1 MSRTLGSL
9 LPDGIGD
16 PMPAS
21 TRPERINVILRRYIS
36 EIISRDMKDPRLAS
50 LITIINVTVSKDIRH
65 ARVFTSVM
73 GDSNESAQTVE
84 TLNSASGF
92 IRQNLMPKLHPI
104 TVPPLK
110 FVLDDSIQRGNHLL
124 GKIDTVINEDSQ
136 SERSAE

>member
-1 MSRTLGSL
+1 MQASRRT
-9 LPDGIGD
+9 
-16 PMPAS
+16 
-21 TRPERINVILRRYIS
+21 ERINVILRRYIS

-73 GDSNESAQTVE
+73 GDSNESVQTVE

-92 IRQNLMPKLHPI
+92 IRQNLMPKLR
-104 TVPPLK
+104 TKNVPHLK

>member
-1 MSRTLGSL
+1 MQASRRT
-9 LPDGIGD
+9 
-16 PMPAS
+16 
-21 TRPERINVILRRYIS
+21 ERINVILRRYIS

-73 GDSNESAQTVE
+73 GDSSESVQTVE

-92 IRQNLMPKLHPI
+92 IRQNLMPKLR
-104 TVPPLK
+104 TKNVPHLK

-136 SERSAE
+136 SERSTE

>member
-1 MSRTLGSL
+1 MQASRRT
-9 LPDGIGD
+9 
-16 PMPAS
+16 
-21 TRPERINVILRRYIS
+21 ERINVILRRYIS

-65 ARVFTSVM
+65 ARVFTSVL

-92 IRQNLMPKLHPI
+92 IRQNLMPKLR
-104 TVPPLK
+104 TKNVPHLK

-136 SERSAE
+136 SEGSAQ

>member
-1 MSRTLGSL
+1 MQASRRT
-9 LPDGIGD
+9 
-16 PMPAS
+16 
-21 TRPERINVILRRYIS
+21 ERINVILRRYIS

-50 LITIINVTVSKDIRH
+50 LITIVNVTVSKDIRH

-73 GDSNESAQTVE
+73 GDSNKSAQTVE

-92 IRQNLMPKLHPI
+92 IRQNLMPKLR
-104 TVPPLK
+104 TKNVPHLK

>member
-1 MSRTLGSL
+1 MQASRRT
-9 LPDGIGD
+9 
-16 PMPAS
+16 
-21 TRPERINVILRRYIS
+21 ERINVILRRYIS

-92 IRQNLMPKLHPI
+92 IRQNLMPKLR
-104 TVPPLK
+104 TKNVPHLK
-110 FVLDDSIQRGNHLL
+110 FVLDDSIQRGNLLL

-136 SERSAE
+136 SEGSVQ

>member
-1 MSRTLGSL
+1 MQASRRT
-9 LPDGIGD
+9 
-16 PMPAS
+16 
-21 TRPERINVILRRYIS
+21 ERINVILRRYIS

-65 ARVFTSVM
+65 ARVFTSVL

-92 IRQNLMPKLHPI
+92 IRQNLMPKLR
-104 TVPPLK
+104 TKNVPHLK

-124 GKIDTVINEDSQ
+124 GKIDTVINEGSQ
-136 SERSAE
+136 SEGSAQ

>member
-1 MSRTLGSL
+1 MQASRRT
-9 LPDGIGD
+9 
-16 PMPAS
+16 
-21 TRPERINVILRRYIS
+21 ERINVLLRRYIS

-50 LITIINVTVSKDIRH
+50 LITIVNVTVSKDIRH

-92 IRQNLMPKLHPI
+92 IRQNLMPKLH
-104 TVPPLK
+104 TKNVPHLK

>member
-1 MSRTLGSL
+1 MQASRRT
-9 LPDGIGD
+9 
-16 PMPAS
+16 
-21 TRPERINVILRRYIS
+21 ERINVILRRYIS
-36 EIISRDMKDPRLAS
+36 EIISRDVKDPRLAS

-73 GDSNESAQTVE
+73 GDSNKSAQTVE

-92 IRQNLMPKLHPI
+92 IRQNLMPKLR
-104 TVPPLK
+104 TKNVPHLK

-136 SERSAE
+136 PERSAE

>member
-1 MSRTLGSL
+1 MQASRRT
-9 LPDGIGD
+9 
-16 PMPAS
+16 
-21 TRPERINVILRRYIS
+21 ERINVILRRYIS

-73 GDSNESAQTVE
+73 GDSNKSAQTVE

-92 IRQNLMPKLHPI
+92 IRQNLMPKLH
-104 TVPPLK
+104 TKNVPHLK

>member
-1 MSRTLGSL
+1 MQASRRT
-9 LPDGIGD
+9 
-16 PMPAS
+16 
-21 TRPERINVILRRYIS
+21 ERINVILRRYIS

-50 LITIINVTVSKDIRH
+50 LITIITVTVSKDIRH

-92 IRQNLMPKLHPI
+92 IRQNLMPKLR
-104 TVPPLK
+104 TKNVPHLK
-110 FVLDDSIQRGNHLL
+110 FVLDDSIQKGNHLL

-136 SERSAE
+136 SEGASQ

>member
-1 MSRTLGSL
+1 MQASRRT
-9 LPDGIGD
+9 
-16 PMPAS
+16 
-21 TRPERINVILRRYIS
+21 ERINVLLRRYIS

-92 IRQNLMPKLHPI
+92 IRQNLMPKLR
-104 TVPPLK
+104 TKNVPHLK
-110 FVLDDSIQRGNHLL
+110 FVLDDSIQKGNHLL

-136 SERSAE
+136 SEGSSQ

>member
-1 MSRTLGSL
+1 MQASRRT
-9 LPDGIGD
+9 
-16 PMPAS
+16 
-21 TRPERINVILRRYIS
+21 ERINVILRRYIS

-92 IRQNLMPKLHPI
+92 IRQNLMPKLR
-104 TVPPLK
+104 TKNVPQTYEE
-110 FVLDDSIQRGNHLL
+110 IQVQKKRDENICRNPCAKKSCKNHMP
-124 GKIDTVINEDSQ
+124 KSVC
-136 SERSAE
+136 

>member
-1 MSRTLGSL
+1 MQASRRT
-9 LPDGIGD
+9 
-16 PMPAS
+16 
-21 TRPERINVILRRYIS
+21 ERINVLLRRYIS

-50 LITIINVTVSKDIRH
+50 LITIVNVTVSKDIRH

-73 GDSNESAQTVE
+73 GDSNKSAQTVE

-92 IRQNLMPKLHPI
+92 IRQNLMPKLH
-104 TVPPLK
+104 TKNVPHLK

>member
-1 MSRTLGSL
+1 M
-9 LPDGIGD
+9 I
-16 PMPAS
+16 
-21 TRPERINVILRRYIS
+21 VILRRYIS

-65 ARVFTSVM
+65 ARVFTSVL

-92 IRQNLMPKLHPI
+92 IRQNLMPKLR
-104 TVPPLK
+104 TKNVPHLK

-136 SERSAE
+136 SEGSAQ

>member
-1 MSRTLGSL
+1 MQASRRT
-9 LPDGIGD
+9 
-16 PMPAS
+16 
-21 TRPERINVILRRYIS
+21 ERINVILRRYIS

-73 GDSNESAQTVE
+73 GNSNESAQTVE

-92 IRQNLMPKLHPI
+92 IRQNLMPKLR
-104 TVPPLK
+104 TKNVPHLK

-136 SERSAE
+136 SEGSAQ

>member
-1 MSRTLGSL
+1 MQASRRT
-9 LPDGIGD
+9 
-16 PMPAS
+16 
-21 TRPERINVILRRYIS
+21 ERINVILRRYIS

-92 IRQNLMPKLHPI
+92 IRQNLMPKLR
-104 TVPPLK
+104 TKNVPHLK
-110 FVLDDSIQRGNHLL
+110 FVLDDSIQKGNHLL

-136 SERSAE
+136 SEGASQ

>member
-1 MSRTLGSL
+1 MQASRRT
-9 LPDGIGD
+9 
-16 PMPAS
+16 
-21 TRPERINVILRRYIS
+21 ERINVILRRYIS

-92 IRQNLMPKLHPI
+92 IRQNLMPKLR
-104 TVPPLK
+104 TKNVPHLK
-110 FVLDDSIQRGNHLL
+110 FVLDDSIQKGNHLL

-136 SERSAE
+136 SEGSSQ

>member
-1 MSRTLGSL
+1 MQASRRT
-9 LPDGIGD
+9 
-16 PMPAS
+16 
-21 TRPERINVILRRYIS
+21 ERINVILRRYIS

-65 ARVFTSVM
+65 ARVFTSVL

-92 IRQNLMPKLHPI
+92 IRQNLMPKLR
-104 TVPPLK
+104 TKNVPHLK